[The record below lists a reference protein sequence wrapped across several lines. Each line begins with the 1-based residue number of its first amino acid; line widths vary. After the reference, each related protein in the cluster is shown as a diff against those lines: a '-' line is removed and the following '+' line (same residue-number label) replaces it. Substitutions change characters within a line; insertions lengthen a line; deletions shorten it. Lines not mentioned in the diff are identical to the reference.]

1 MTRRALPTAALVVAL
16 VPAAALLPAAALAA
30 ALAPA
35 ATPAAPARAAGAE
48 PDPVGAHA
56 AIAGAQERLAEMDAT
71 ISVLQDDADKVD
83 AAGRQKAHDAV
94 TALKTVRDTY
104 KKEIDGVV
112 AQSRQMTVDQ
122 LRTARAALEAPYKQ
136 FDAAV
141 DADVAQF
148 RLDVAQRK
156 AVVEARLKAEQ
167 GYWLGVA
174 ADLQTKAT
182 DLTAEQRDAVE
193 ARIAAVK
200 ARAAEAGA
208 RVTRLSIATHTAWS
222 ALKQGFVSS
231 GRILNDA
238 YTSNR

>member
-1 MTRRALPTAALVVAL
+1 MSRRVLPIATLLV
-16 VPAAALLPAAALAA
+16 

-35 ATPAAPARAAGAE
+35 VALAAPPAAAAAADTPAPRAE

-56 AIAGAQERLAEMDAT
+56 AIAQAEERLAEMDAT
-71 ISVLQDDADKVD
+71 ISVLQDDADKVN
-83 AAGRQKAHDAV
+83 AAARQKAHDSV

-112 AQSRQMTVDQ
+112 AQGRQMTADQ

-141 DADVAQF
+141 DADVTQF

-167 GYWLGVA
+167 SYWLGVA
-174 ADLQTKAT
+174 ADLQTKAA
-182 DLTAEQRDAVE
+182 DLTAEQRAAIDARIDAV
-193 ARIAAVK
+193 K
-200 ARAAEAGA
+200 GRAAAA
-208 RVTRLSIATHTAWS
+208 QARLSRLSTATRTAWS
-222 ALKQGFVSS
+222 ALKQGFITS
-231 GRILNDA
+231 GKILNDA
-238 YTSNR
+238 YSSNR

>member
-1 MTRRALPTAALVVAL
+1 MSRRVLPIATV
-16 VPAAALLPAAALAA
+16 LL

-35 ATPAAPARAAGAE
+35 VALAAPPAAPAAAPAADAPATRAE

-56 AIAGAQERLAEMDAT
+56 AIAQAEERLAEMDAT
-71 ISVLQDDADKVD
+71 ISVLQDDADKVN
-83 AAGRQKAHDAV
+83 AAARQKAHDSV

-112 AQSRQMTVDQ
+112 AQSRQMTADQ

-141 DADVAQF
+141 DADVTQF

-167 GYWLGVA
+167 SYWLGVA
-174 ADLQTKAT
+174 ADLQTKAA
-182 DLTAEQRDAVE
+182 DLTAEQRAAID
-193 ARIAAVK
+193 ARIGAVK
-200 ARAAEAGA
+200 ARAAAAQA
-208 RVTRLSIATHTAWS
+208 RLTRLSTATRTAWS
-222 ALKQGFVSS
+222 ALKQGFISS
-231 GRILNDA
+231 GKILDDA

>member
-1 MTRRALPTAALVVAL
+1 MTRRALPI
-16 VPAAALLPAAALAA
+16 AALLV
-30 ALAPA
+30 ALAPVA
-35 ATPAAPARAAGAE
+35 ALSAAPVLAAPPAAPAAETRPAGTE

-56 AIAGAQERLAEMDAT
+56 AIAQAQERLAEMDAT

-112 AQSRQMTVDQ
+112 AQGRQMTADQ

-136 FDAAV
+136 FDGAV

-148 RLDVAQRK
+148 KLDVAQRK

-167 GYWLGVA
+167 SYWLGVA

-193 ARIAAVK
+193 ARVAAVR
-200 ARAAEAGA
+200 ARAAAAGE
-208 RVTRLSIATHTAWS
+208 RVTKLSTATRTAWS
-222 ALKQGFVSS
+222 ALKQGFIGS
-231 GRILNDA
+231 GRILSDA